1 MSSPLHDFCIWLGQ
15 TDVSTFVKTN
25 EWVVPLL
32 QTLHILSVAVILSS
46 ILMLTL
52 RILGI
57 LGKDQSVQAFA
68 VRFLPWIWYT
78 IPVLAVG
85 GVLQITAEPERSIE
99 NTVFQLKMVLLLAAM
114 GATVILGS
122 KIRAPVDAGAAQHG
136 GTASLRLVSGAAF
149 VLWVAIIV
157 AGRWIA
163 YWIGV

>member
-1 MSSPLHDFCIWLGQ
+1 MSSSLNDFCIWLEQ
-15 TDVSTFVKTN
+15 TNVSAFVKTN
-25 EWVVPLL
+25 KWVVPSL
-32 QTLHILSVAVILSS
+32 QTLHILCVAVVLSS

-57 LGKDQSVQAFA
+57 LGKDQSLQAFA
-68 VRFLPWIWYT
+68 ARFLPWIWYT

-85 GVLQITAEPERSIE
+85 GMLQITAEPERSLN

-114 GATVILGS
+114 GGTAIVWR
-122 KIRAPVDAGAAQHG
+122 KIRVPADASAPRQD
-136 GTASLRLVSGAAF
+136 GTASLRLVSGAVF

-163 YWIGV
+163 YWTGL